1 MLMCLTPHPLAA
13 GDAPQPKI
21 ATICI
26 PGSIQIKHASLFL
39 ARWQCRQALAHQ
51 HASTMAGMAVH
62 MQCFVALELVNVGT
76 PHIKAAA
83 KHAPPTAGRAG

>member
-1 MLMCLTPHPLAA
+1 MNLLSHPLAIGVA
-13 GDAPQPKI
+13 ARPKI

-26 PGSIQIKHASLFL
+26 PGSIQIKHAPLFL
-39 ARWQCRQALAHQ
+39 ARLQCRQALAHQ

-76 PHIKAAA
+76 PHIMAAA
-83 KHAPPTAGRAG
+83 KHAPPTASRAG